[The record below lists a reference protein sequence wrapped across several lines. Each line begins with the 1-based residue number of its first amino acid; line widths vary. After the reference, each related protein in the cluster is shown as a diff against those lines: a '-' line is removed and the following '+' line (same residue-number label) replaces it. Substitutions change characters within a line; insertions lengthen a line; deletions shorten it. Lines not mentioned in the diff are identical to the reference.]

1 MTTWSHLRPDDVPAW
16 DELTNLLARVDGTE
30 EFYEEDDLA
39 EELTE
44 HGFTPERDSW
54 ALWEGDQL
62 VGYGQLRCHGTHDG
76 QAKAYL
82 GGGIHPDF
90 RRRGLGTELMDRMEP
105 RGLELAAQRVP
116 GAPVIWTVSGGVEGA
131 SVRPMLE
138 QRGYAIVRYW
148 NEMKRDITV
157 EPVEVP
163 EVDAVLVSPT
173 EEHREATRL
182 AHNEA
187 FKDHWGAGV
196 QSPEDWADTWG
207 ARSNR
212 LGLSTVALDRQ
223 GRVLAYVLAGTWVPE
238 ELYVTRVGTVPDARG
253 RGLAHAALLRTVGLA
268 DGFAYVA
275 LDVDSASP
283 TGATRLYERA
293 GFSLSKV
300 TCQYHRQ
307 APTG

>member
-1 MTTWSHLRPDDVPAW
+1 MTTWSHLRPEDVPAW
-16 DELTNLLARVDGTE
+16 AELTNLLARVDQTE
-30 EFYEEDDLA
+30 EFYEAEDLA

-44 HGFTPERDSW
+44 HGFTPELDSW
-54 ALWEGDQL
+54 ALWEGDRL
-62 VGYGQLRCHGTHDG
+62 IGYGQLRCRATHDG
-76 QAKAYL
+76 RVKAYL
-82 GGGIHPDF
+82 GGGIHPDV

-105 RGLELAAQRVP
+105 RGRELAAQVAP
-116 GAPVIWTVSGGVEGA
+116 GAPVTWSVSGGVEGA

-138 QRGYAIVRYW
+138 HRGYAIVRYW
-148 NEMKRDITV
+148 NEMRRVLDGS
-157 EPVEVP
+157 PVEVP

-173 EEHREATRL
+173 DEHREATRL

-187 FKDHWGAGV
+187 FRDHWGSGP

-212 LGLSTVALDRQ
+212 MAASTVALDPQ

-238 ELYVTRVGTVPDARG
+238 ELYVSRVGTVPAARG
-253 RGLAHAALLRTVGLA
+253 RGLAHAALLRTVSLA
-268 DGFAYVA
+268 EGFDYVA

-300 TCQYHRQ
+300 TCLYHRD
-307 APTG
+307 APAP